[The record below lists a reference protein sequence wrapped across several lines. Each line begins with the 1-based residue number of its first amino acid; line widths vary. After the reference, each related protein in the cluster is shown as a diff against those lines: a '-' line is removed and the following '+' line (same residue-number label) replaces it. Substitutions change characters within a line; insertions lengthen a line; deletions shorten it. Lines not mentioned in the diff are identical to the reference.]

1 MRLID
6 VIGPESILP
15 ALRATRKADVIREI
29 AAQMAGV
36 PGAPDEAEIAEALL
50 AREALGTTAIG
61 EGVAVPHA
69 KLDSLNTITA
79 CLARSRR
86 GVEFDAADGL
96 PVHFF
101 FVVLSPAVSA
111 GEHLKLLARFSQIF
125 KDPEFRARLLG
136 EERAEAIYPLIA
148 ERDGH

>member
-6 VIGPESILP
+6 VLGPESILP

-29 AAQMAGV
+29 AAHIAGL
-36 PGAPDEAEIAEALL
+36 PGNPDEGPIAEALL

-69 KLDSLNTITA
+69 KLDSINTITA

-86 GVEFDAADGL
+86 GVDFGAADKL

-101 FVVLSPAVSA
+101 FVVLSPSVSA

-125 KDPEFRARLLG
+125 KEPEFRVRLLG
-136 EERAEAIYPLIA
+136 EETAEAMYQLIA
-148 ERDGH
+148 ERDGR